1 MVRWIMFG
9 LIVLGLGVSLT
20 THDPGVL
27 GLGILGTAIGLF
39 GVVFSIAAERVASRA
54 RPDSAMLGPEAL
66 AAIRERARARRAA
79 PPPPSPAAR
88 GPDRPES

>member
-20 THDPGVL
+20 THSPGVL

-66 AAIRERARARRAA
+66 AAIRERARARRVAA
-79 PPPPSPAAR
+79 QPQAP
-88 GPDRPES
+88 GPRDPNRPGA

>member
-9 LIVLGLGVSLT
+9 LVVLGLGVSLT

-79 PPPPSPAAR
+79 PTPPSPAAR